1 MYKSTYIPEGVCT
14 VHIYQEDMYKST
26 YVPGRHVQYI
36 PGGHVQY
43 TPGEHVQY
51 IPGIKG
57 TNGSGLFR
65 ISTREDMYNTVNWE
79 ILAVI

>member
-26 YVPGRHVQYI
+26 YVPGRHVQY
-36 PGGHVQY
+36 

-57 TNGSGLFR
+57 RNGSGLFR
-65 ISTREDMYNTVNWE
+65 ISTREDMYNTVNLE